1 MVSTGC
7 GVDKQR
13 GSCGRAGRHR
23 DVRDTGARRMVRS
36 GQCAAMPA
44 APNDQRACI
53 WKVQTQALCAGTHSH
68 PRLNPS
74 RCCSR
79 AAAAHSSSEAAA
91 ESAHA
96 VLGKWEPL
104 PAASRAGSTGQRSL
118 ATAGCSPL
126 GRMHAVRRAGDCN
139 CSRVSMLPWLVA
151 KWERSWMRPPGGAA
165 SSVSGCAPSI
175 KRRQLTWRPHAVPTS
190 WDGQLP
196 EPSMPHTSPGQL
208 PWKLQRCPSY
218 PWRKCSTTALARHN
232 CAFIKC
238 SQAACC
244 QVIQAGATE
253 RATCSSQPTA
263 RGISYRD
270 GSTPCAGGVQQ
281 RVAVAN

>member
-23 DVRDTGARRMVRS
+23 DVRDTRARRTVRS

-53 WKVQTQALCAGTHSH
+53 WKVRSQALCAGTHSH

-96 VLGKWEPL
+96 VLAKWEPL

-118 ATAGCSPL
+118 ATAGCSQL
-126 GRMHAVRRAGDCN
+126 GQMQAVRRAGDCN
-139 CSRVSMLPWLVA
+139 CYPVSMLPWLVA
-151 KWERSWMRPPGGAA
+151 KWERSYTNPAVGAA

-175 KRRQLTWRPHAVPTS
+175 YTQRQQLTGGRMLYRPRGTVSFRSLQCLTPAQDSSPGNCSAVPPPIHGASARLLHWHGTTV
-190 WDGQLP
+190 
-196 EPSMPHTSPGQL
+196 PS
-208 PWKLQRCPSY
+208 
-218 PWRKCSTTALARHN
+218 
-232 CAFIKC
+232 
-238 SQAACC
+238 
-244 QVIQAGATE
+244 
-253 RATCSSQPTA
+253 
-263 RGISYRD
+263 
-270 GSTPCAGGVQQ
+270 
-281 RVAVAN
+281 